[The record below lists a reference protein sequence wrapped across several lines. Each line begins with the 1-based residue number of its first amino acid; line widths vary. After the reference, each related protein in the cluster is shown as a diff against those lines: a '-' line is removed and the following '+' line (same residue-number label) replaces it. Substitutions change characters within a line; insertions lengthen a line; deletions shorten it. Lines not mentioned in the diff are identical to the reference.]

1 MYTNNKKGGSMI
13 QIGNNIIVNTDDIDD
28 VNSAKLLN
36 CVVLTCGLK
45 LNSTI
50 TASSISEE
58 GFTFCIQRAI
68 FSLSNRR
75 IPQQEFNIKCH
86 TEPNDIFQYLALVTI
101 LILCDVD
108 PKVFEFIRF

>member
-1 MYTNNKKGGSMI
+1 MI
-13 QIGNNIIVNTDDIDD
+13 QIGNNVIVNTDNMDDI
-28 VNSAKLLN
+28 NSAKLLN

-50 TASSISEE
+50 TASSISDE
-58 GFTFCIQRAI
+58 GFTFCLQRAI

-86 TEPNDIFQYLALVTI
+86 AEPKDIFQYLALVTT